1 MSMIIISL
9 ILIAILLFFLGA
21 GLWVALSLLLTA
33 IVGLVLV
40 GNDNWGTIMATISWS
55 SVASWTLTPLPMF
68 IWMGEILFRSNL
80 SKNLFDGLSVWL
92 NRIPGKLYH
101 VNILSCGVF
110 SAVSGSSAATVATVG
125 NITLTHLKRLGYRE
139 SFSIGLLGG
148 SGTLGLLI
156 PPSIMLIIYGVSADI
171 SVARLFMAGVF
182 PGLLL
187 ICLFMG
193 ATIFYCLWDKTA
205 VPKNLPEDDR
215 STSEAPL
222 SKLQAT
228 IKLVP
233 VLTLIIMVLGSIYSG
248 FASPSEA
255 AALGVLASLFL
266 ALLERSLTIN
276 AFFTGLFAAAK
287 TSAMLLFII
296 VCASVL
302 SASMG
307 FVGLP
312 RELALYVKSLELS
325 PAMLIII
332 LSIMFI
338 ILGCFL
344 DGISVVLLTTAI
356 ILPLVK
362 ESGIDL
368 IWFGIYLV
376 LVVEMSQITPPVG
389 FNLFVLQGLTGK
401 DILTIAKYTLPFFF
415 LILLCIFILW
425 LFPGIATWLPATMTA
440 N

>member
-1 MSMIIISL
+1 MSMVIISFV
-9 ILIAILLFFLGA
+9 LIAVLLLFLGA

-33 IVGLVLV
+33 IVGLMMI
-40 GNDNWGTIMATISWS
+40 GNDGWGNIMATISWS
-55 SVASWTLTPLPMF
+55 SVSSWTLTPLPMF

-139 SFSIGLLGG
+139 SFSMGLLGG

-193 ATIFYCLWDKTA
+193 YTIIYCLIDKTA
-205 VPKNLPEDDR
+205 VPEKPPVNSADA
-215 STSEAPL
+215 TEAPL
-222 SKLQAT
+222 NKLQAT
-228 IKLVP
+228 IKLFP
-233 VLTLIIMVLGSIYSG
+233 VLLLITLVLGSIYTG

-255 AALGVLASLFL
+255 ASLGVLAALFL
-266 ALLERSLTIN
+266 ALIERSLTLKS
-276 AFFTGLFAAAK
+276 FTEGLLAAAK
-287 TSAMLLFII
+287 TSSMLLFII

-302 SASMG
+302 SNSMG

-312 RELALYVKSLELS
+312 RELALFVKNLNLS
-325 PAMLIII
+325 PGMLIII

-362 ESGIDL
+362 DSGIDL

-401 DILTIAKYTLPFFF
+401 DILTIAKYTIPFFF
-415 LILLCIFILW
+415 LILLSIFILW
-425 LFPGIATWLPATMTA
+425 LFPEIATWLPTTMTA